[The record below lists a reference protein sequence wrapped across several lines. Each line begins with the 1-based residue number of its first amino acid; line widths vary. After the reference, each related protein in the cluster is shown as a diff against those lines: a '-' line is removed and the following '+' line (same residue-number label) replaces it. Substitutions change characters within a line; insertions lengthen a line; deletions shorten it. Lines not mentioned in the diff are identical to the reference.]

1 MNKMQFK
8 VRCVR
13 EHLQRVGYV
22 YTVRG
27 YSCTDAG
34 AQAVMVDGV
43 GLCLRRYLVEVKAK
57 SDLEF
62 FVEDSGFSSVDD
74 WWKVVEYW
82 LKGRRKF
89 LYFVAL
95 AKAAVA

>member
-13 EHLQRVGYV
+13 EHLQRVGHV

-27 YSCTDAG
+27 YGCADKWVR
-34 AQAVMVDGV
+34 AVWVDEV
-43 GLCLRRYLVEVKAK
+43 GMCFRKYMVEVKAK

-62 FVEDSGFSSVDD
+62 LVEDSGFSSVDD
-74 WWKVVEYW
+74 WWKAIEYW

-89 LYFVAL
+89 LYFVASE
-95 AKAAVA
+95 KAGVA